1 MIPKDTKSQKKKKK
15 AFNIQREKPATPIKE
30 KREGK
35 EM

>member
-1 MIPKDTKSQKKKKK
+1 MIPKDTKSQKKKK
-15 AFNIQREKPATPIKE
+15 AFNIQRKKPATPIKE